1 MSKLTPNIPQ
11 YKKHHP
17 LFRRLMGGWSLLVWL
32 AMIGVTYL
40 CYIHGGSFIPLNGQV
55 QVIKE
60 NVSSLEV
67 GKIVKIL
74 VRQGQEVKRGDV
86 IAQLDTSLVDFKIR
100 ELDAKLRFE
109 RRLEGLEALDRE
121 RRFMEDVQELRK
133 LISDTELLQAS
144 DQSAHAVLTDR
155 YNAWADYLKKGLV
168 SNTEYF
174 KVGVDLAAL
183 EPKLK
188 KYPEL
193 LAQYQKNLADVLRMQ
208 QETAAAGSTLRA
220 DPNGQTPDASIED
233 DPQMKLLRLTKDNHT
248 LRAAA
253 DGSVWLIN
261 FQEGEVVMAGAP
273 MVEIVK
279 HVNPTVETFVP
290 ETLTVKVVVG
300 QEFRVSTLT
309 EPGKYYRATITAIT
323 PQVVGQIDKA
333 NIMVNRV
340 VRGRR
345 LLLTPS
351 ETVPLLPGES
361 VMIEALP
368 QPWFWQPGRPT
379 AKR

>member
-17 LFRRLMGGWSLLVWL
+17 LFRRLMGGWSFLVWL

-60 NVSSLEV
+60 NVSSLDS
-67 GKIVKIL
+67 GRIVKIL
-74 VRQGQEVKRGDV
+74 VRQGQQVKQGEV
-86 IAQLDTSLVDFKIR
+86 IAQLDTNMVDFKIR
-100 ELDAKLRFE
+100 ELDAKLRLE
-109 RRLEGLEALDRE
+109 RRLEGLDALDRE
-121 RRFMEDVQELRK
+121 RRLMVEVQDLRK
-133 LISDTELLQAS
+133 LISDTEMLQAS
-144 DQSAHAVLTDR
+144 DQSAHAVLTER
-155 YNAWADYLKKGLV
+155 YNAWAAYLKKGLV

-188 KYPEL
+188 KYPAI
-193 LAQYQKNLADVLRMQ
+193 LAQYQKDLADVLRVQ
-208 QETAAAGSTLRA
+208 QETAAAGSALRA
-220 DPNGQTPDASIED
+220 DPNGQVLDAIIEN
-233 DPQMKLLRLTKDNHT
+233 DPQMKALRTTRDNHT

-253 DGSVWLIN
+253 AGSVWLIN

-273 MVEIVK
+273 VVEIVK
-279 HVNPTVETFVP
+279 HVDPTIESFIP
-290 ETLTVKVVVG
+290 ETLIVHVVVG

-309 EPGKYYRATITAIT
+309 EPGKYYRATVTAIT
-323 PQVVGQIDKA
+323 PQVVGQTDKT
-333 NIMVNRV
+333 NSMINRV
-340 VRGRR
+340 IRGRR

-351 ETVPLLPGES
+351 EKSPLLPGES
-361 VMIEALP
+361 VMVEALP
-368 QPWFWQPGRPT
+368 KPWSLPKSWF
-379 AKR
+379 